1 MAVTGFSSSTPLLPI
16 FNDEK
21 YEWWSIKMKTF
32 LRSQKLL
39 DLVDPDFVDVLE
51 LTIEENERLKET
63 KKK

>member
-1 MAVTGFSSSTPLLPI
+1 
-16 FNDEK
+16 
-21 YEWWSIKMKTF
+21 MKTF